1 VNTILYDT
9 RPDHTATLCLNRPRA
24 LNALTW
30 EAMDEFSATLNQV
43 AADSSVRA
51 LVIHGAGKA
60 FCSGGDLFELHGFP
74 TRADGER
81 LAQVMGDALA
91 QLESLPIPT
100 IAAIEGPALGGGAEL
115 ALACDMRIMAEG
127 ASLGM
132 MHIKLGISPA
142 WGGGQRLLR
151 LVGYPKAMEWLSTG
165 IVHNAV
171 QAASHGLANHVTA
184 QGGALPHALD
194 LASRIA
200 QASPQAVAA
209 VKVALRAG
217 VTMAVD
223 AATQVEGK
231 LFPELW
237 ASKPHLEASARF
249 VARKARRPS
258 PNGAKP

>member
-1 VNTILYDT
+1 MNTILYET
-9 RPDHTATLCLNRPRA
+9 RPDHTATLCLNRPQA

-30 EAMDEFSATLNQV
+30 EAMDEFSATIERV
-43 AADSSVRA
+43 AADSGVRA

-60 FCSGGDLFELHGFP
+60 FCSGGDLFELHDFP
-74 TRADGER
+74 SRSDGER

-91 QLESLPIPT
+91 QLEALPFPT

-115 ALACDMRIMAEG
+115 ALACDMRIMAAG

-151 LVGYPKAMEWLSTG
+151 LVGYPRAIEWLSTG
-165 IVHNAV
+165 IVHDAG
-171 QAASHGLANHVTA
+171 QAASHGLVNHVTD

-209 VKVALRAG
+209 VKDALRAG
-217 VTMAVD
+217 LTMAVD
-223 AATQVEGK
+223 AATQVERR

-237 ASKPHLEASARF
+237 ASEPHLQASARF
-249 VARKARRPS
+249 VELKAPRPS
-258 PNGAKP
+258 SNGAHP